1 MAQVDPAGQGSIICP
16 SPPYIEF
23 ARFLVS
29 PIPTPTIT
37 CRLSSPSISF
47 HLSLS
52 FSVSLSVSPFLFI
65 SESCVLTPILRWFYA
80 ASSLNVISL
89 FLFLSWVSLSL
100 NVIFPSLITDSVRL
114 AVAQTLRDRG

>member
-52 FSVSLSVSPFLFI
+52 LF
-65 SESCVLTPILRWFYA
+65 
-80 ASSLNVISL
+80 L
-89 FLFLSWVSLSL
+89 FLFLSLPFSLSL
-100 NVIFPSLITDSVRL
+100 KVVSLLLFYGGS
-114 AVAQTLRDRG
+114 TLPLL